1 MQTIEKYVNKYLGK
15 YVGWNYVVVKKNNKV
30 LKLTFD
36 DKQST
41 KKAVKDMIEK
51 LPQNIGCYQV
61 DNARTVIMAPI
72 ENTEQQLVFA
82 EECAL
87 FTGQELVKIKKQTIE
102 RMQDYTNSLKKL
114 LEAKRQHKENNA
126 VVPSNA

>member
-15 YVGWNYVVVKKNNKV
+15 YVGWNYVVVKKNNRV
-30 LKLTFD
+30 LKLTFED
-36 DKQST
+36 RPNT
-41 KKAVKDMIEK
+41 KKAVEDMIEK

-61 DNARTVIMAPI
+61 DSVRTVIMAPI

-102 RMQDYTNSLKKL
+102 RMQDYENSLKKL